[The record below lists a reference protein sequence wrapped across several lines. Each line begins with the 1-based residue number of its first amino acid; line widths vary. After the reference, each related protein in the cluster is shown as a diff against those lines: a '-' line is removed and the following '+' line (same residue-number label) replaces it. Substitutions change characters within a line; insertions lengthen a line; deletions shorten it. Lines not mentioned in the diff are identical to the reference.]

1 MVVTVQILREI
12 EAKIAHIEHGL
23 EMHRQ
28 EVHYEL
34 KAIKSALQ
42 GRVNPAPQAKSLDWE
57 RLNPRIWWAAVILIL
72 TALQIPL
79 PEAVKIASQ
88 LF

>member
-12 EAKIAHIEHGL
+12 EAKIAHIEQRL

-34 KAIKSALQ
+34 RAIKSALQ
-42 GRVNPAPQAKSLDWE
+42 SKSNSATPAKSIDWE
-57 RLNPRIWWAAVILIL
+57 RLNPRIWWAAIILIL
-72 TALQIPL
+72 TVLQIPL

-88 LF
+88 FF